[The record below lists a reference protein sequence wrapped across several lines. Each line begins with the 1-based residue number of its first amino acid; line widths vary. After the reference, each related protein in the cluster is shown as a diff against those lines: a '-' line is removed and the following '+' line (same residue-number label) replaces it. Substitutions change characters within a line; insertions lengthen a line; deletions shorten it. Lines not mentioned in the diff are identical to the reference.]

1 MCSRATD
8 QSRNE
13 FIESFAVKSHPVA
26 IRHSNA
32 SILFSSDDEDDSV
45 MYRSRKSYPQR
56 NNRPKLNY
64 RDLERGVYDR
74 HELRQSV
81 WALGGPTFLKTE
93 KSRANKTDDLSAY
106 SDEEEE
112 GQNEDEPVTVN
123 DEDDGDDDERIQS
136 NAKEKSGD
144 ESDQMHRRLWCICR
158 KPWDHSRL
166 MLRCDSCSNWYHG
179 DW

>member
-1 MCSRATD
+1 M
-8 QSRNE
+8 
-13 FIESFAVKSHPVA
+13 A

-32 SILFSSDDEDDSV
+32 FALSFSDDEDESV

-74 HELRQSV
+74 DELRQSV
-81 WALGGPTFLKTE
+81 WALGGPAFQKTE
-93 KSRANKTDDLSAY
+93 KSRTNKTDDLSPY

-112 GQNEDEPVTVN
+112 QNEDESLTVN
-123 DEDDGDDDERIQS
+123 EEENDDDQIDS
-136 NAKEKSGD
+136 NAKKKSND
-144 ESDQMHRRLWCICR
+144 ESEQKHRRLWCICR